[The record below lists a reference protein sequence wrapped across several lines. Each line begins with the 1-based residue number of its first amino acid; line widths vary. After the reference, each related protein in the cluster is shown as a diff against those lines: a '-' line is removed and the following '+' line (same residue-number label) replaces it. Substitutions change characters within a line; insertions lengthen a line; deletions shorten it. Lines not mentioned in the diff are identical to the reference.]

1 MGTRL
6 PEHSYPLETWLKG
19 SMQDRQAGS
28 WASHLAWPH
37 AIAALSS
44 KGCHADPVMLILLK
58 MSTLA

>member
-44 KGCHADPVMLILLK
+44 KGCHADPVMLILL
-58 MSTLA
+58 